1 MDDVHPL
8 SVPGATIT
16 RQVLWLAAPVLVEQ
30 ALLYLVMLSDTLL
43 TGRYFAEE
51 HLAAVTVATY
61 LLWFLGSLLTV
72 VSVGGTAPGGPVG
85 WRSNPRPPRGSVSRR
100 SRWRWSS
107 EV

>member
-1 MDDVHPL
+1 MDDAHPL

-72 VSVGGTAPGGPVG
+72 VSVGGTALVARWVG
-85 WRSNPRPPRGSVSRR
+85 ASNPRPPRGSVSRR